1 MEQTQIEELESL
13 YSEMHKDAYGVKA
26 RWISFSSIEDHDERR
41 ACLQESLNAIMA
53 QEQQEREA
61 AIVRFEQRIKDTI
74 EMGAWTRDNAI
85 RWIHE
90 AEGSDGTEDHLEWIL
105 GLGYGYFRK
114 VAK

>member
-1 MEQTQIEELESL
+1 MTEIEELESL
-13 YSEMHKDAYGVKA
+13 YCEMHKDAYGVKA
-26 RWISFSSIEDHDERR
+26 RWISFTSIEEGEAAVDR
-41 ACLQESLNAIMA
+41 LQESLNAVMA
-53 QEQQEREA
+53 QEKADREA
-61 AIVRFEQRIKDTI
+61 AVVRFEQRIKDTI

-114 VAK
+114 VTK